1 MSVPHRYRSVRYI
14 VPIRRQVLHRYRSM
28 RYMFLLEKLVLHM
41 S

>member
-14 VPIRRQVLHRYRSM
+14 VPIGRQVLHRYRSM